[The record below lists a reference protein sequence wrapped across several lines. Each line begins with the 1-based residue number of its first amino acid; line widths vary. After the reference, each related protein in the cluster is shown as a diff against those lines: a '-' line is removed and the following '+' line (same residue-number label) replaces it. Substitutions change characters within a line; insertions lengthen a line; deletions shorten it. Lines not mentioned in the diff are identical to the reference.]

1 MTIRLRTAKERKPSE
16 CTDVWCTKTSSDP
29 SSGTIKPKPFLTSN
43 HLTVPFKVAKKRMLV
58 LLLLVTALRKSIDLE
73 KMDESMMF
81 KD

>member
-1 MTIRLRTAKERKPSE
+1 
-16 CTDVWCTKTSSDP
+16 
-29 SSGTIKPKPFLTSN
+29 
-43 HLTVPFKVAKKRMLV
+43 MLV